1 MRKFTQEEDDFL
13 RNNYLTIPAVRI
25 SKMLKRSKVAAAQRM
40 KLLGIVVPPEIIE
53 KFKKQSQFK
62 TGQTPLNKG
71 KKMPAHIYEKCKNTM
86 FKKGQLPHN
95 TASAN
100 GEIRIRTHRRSG
112 IRYKYMRVSIAKWEL
127 YHRII
132 WQEANGPIPEEMLI
146 VFKDGD
152 TMNCSIE
159 NLEMITMQ
167 ENMKRNTIQRFPQE
181 LKEVIFL
188 QNKIN
193 RKVHEHNNSRR
204 TQGATRSVE

>member
-1 MRKFTQEEDDFL
+1 MMRKFTQEEDDFL

-53 KFKKQSQFK
+53 EFKKQSQFK

-71 KKMPAHIYEKCKNTM
+71 KKMPAHIYEKLKNTM

-95 TASAN
+95 TASSN
-100 GEIRIRTHRRSG
+100 GEIRIRTHRSG

-159 NLEMITMQ
+159 NLEMITME

-193 RKVHEHNNSRR
+193 RKVHEHNNPRR